1 MSRPRQLLRVVLPLL
16 ARQRSAISSGMLDR
30 DLLRYMSGIVIHA
43 AYTNECDGH
52 QMTIPPKQ
60 GVAAVLTREIFRA
73 LSRLSPFSG
82 LILCGVLS
90 WLSYLAIAFGTQSLH
105 GSGSHGHSLLG
116 LLGLFGAAFGLYL
129 VALRVALR
137 LPDDRRLLG
146 MLWAGAVAF
155 RVPLLLC
162 NPIEEIDL
170 YRYVWDGAVSNCGV
184 SPFRYAPQQVLAAS
198 ANDALPEDLARL
210 VRLRDASPELAEILR
225 RIHFGELP
233 TIYPPVSQ
241 AVFACCSWLTPA
253 DSSVALRLTLMKAWF
268 TVFDLLTLALVLRL
282 LPLMSR
288 HRGWAFAY
296 GWCPLVVKE
305 IANSGHLD
313 ALAMCLTTLAV
324 TWTLLAWLAKD
335 EPRRCLRLS
344 LVAALALALG
354 VGAKLYPIVLAP
366 LLLWTLAKG
375 ASWRTGLSAA
385 TVFGT
390 ATLLI
395 LWPMRPMVIVEV
407 TPAFDES
414 AVVARAGELPPLPP
428 PETSTAARDPSE
440 SLRAFLSRWEMND
453 FLFLLVVENLR
464 PTEGLPAH
472 QVAWFTVTPE
482 SWRNSV
488 VSLVAA
494 RSGLAANTVP
504 FILTR
509 ALLSVVFLVLA
520 CGLAKWVEPKTAG
533 KTSND
538 SAARFLEA
546 AFLTLAWFWLLLP
559 TQNPW
564 YLVWCLPLLPFAR
577 NRAWLALSGL
587 AFCYYIRF
595 WLTSQFPTPLLGTP
609 YPGPQFFDYIV
620 TWLEYVPWFVW
631 LMCGDQRV

>member
-1 MSRPRQLLRVVLPLL
+1 MTLP
-16 ARQRSAISSGMLDR
+16 AKESPAPVPS
-30 DLLRYMSGIVIHA
+30 
-43 AYTNECDGH
+43 
-52 QMTIPPKQ
+52 
-60 GVAAVLTREIFRA
+60 REILRPQG
-73 LSRLSPFSG
+73 RLSPFNG
-82 LILCGVLS
+82 IILCGLLS
-90 WLSYLAIAFGTQSLH
+90 WLCYLAIAIGAQSLH

-116 LLGLFGAAFGLYL
+116 LLAFFGAAFGLYL
-129 VALRVALR
+129 VALRLAFR
-137 LPDDRRLLG
+137 LPDDRRMLV

-198 ANDALPEDLARL
+198 ANDALPDDLARL
-210 VRLRDASPELAEILR
+210 VRLREDSPELTEILR
-225 RIHFGELP
+225 RVHFGELP

-313 ALAMCLTTLAV
+313 SLAIYLTTLAV
-324 TWTLLAWLAKD
+324 TWTLLAWRAKD

-344 LVAALALALG
+344 LVAALALVLG

-366 LLLWTLAKG
+366 LLFWTLARG
-375 ASWRTGLSAA
+375 ISWKNGLSAA
-385 TVFGT
+385 AVFGS

-395 LWPMRPMVIVEV
+395 LWPMRPMVIVEE

-414 AVVARAGELPPLPP
+414 AVVARSDELPPVPP

-464 PTEGLPAH
+464 PTDGLPPR
-472 QVAWFTVTPE
+472 QIAWFTVTPE

-488 VSLVAA
+488 VSFVAS

-504 FILTR
+504 FFLAR

-520 CGLAKWVEPKTAG
+520 CGLAKWAEPKTTD
-533 KTSND
+533 KISND
-538 SAARFLEA
+538 SAVRFLEA

-564 YLVWCLPLLPFAR
+564 YLLWCLPLLPYAR
-577 NRAWLALSGL
+577 NRAWLVLSGL
-587 AFCYYIRF
+587 AFCYYLRF
-595 WLTSQFPTPLLGTP
+595 WLTSRFPTPLLGTP
-609 YPGPQFFDYIV
+609 YPGPQFFDYII
-620 TWLEYVPWFVW
+620 TWIEFAPWLVW
-631 LMCGDQRV
+631 LMCGQISVAHREERESV